1 MMTLYKPSA
10 IDLLDLVILFSIIN
24 VEVYSS
30 SVSLTV
36 VSVEG
41 GVSLVGEH
49 CPGTVRLFCEGVD
62 LTLLEWRFYH
72 DDNEYKLK
80 HFDTDSVND
89 TTKVFND
96 STLVSASVELVQ
108 LSQDRISRTFANFSS
123 ILSLN
128 IQIPIGIH
136 NVFRIRCG
144 DALNFNDTLVNISIV
159 EETLPNVYNFS
170 VSVNTSI
177 STIDILTVTWNQY
190 VSS

>member
-1 MMTLYKPSA
+1 MTAVYMCRPSA
-10 IDLLDLVILFSIIN
+10 VLIILISMISE
-24 VEVYSS
+24 EVYSS
-30 SVSLTV
+30 SVSLT
-36 VSVEG
+36 VEG

-72 DDNEYKLK
+72 DGNMYLLK
-80 HFDTDSVND
+80 RFHTDSVNE
-89 TTKVFND
+89 TRKVFND
-96 STLVSASVELVQ
+96 STLVFASVELVN
-108 LSQDRISRTFANFSS
+108 LSQNRMSILFANFSS

-128 IQIPIGIH
+128 ISQIPIGIH

-144 DALNFNDTLVNISIV
+144 DLLNFNETLVNISIV

-177 STIDILTVTWNQY
+177 STILTVTWNQY